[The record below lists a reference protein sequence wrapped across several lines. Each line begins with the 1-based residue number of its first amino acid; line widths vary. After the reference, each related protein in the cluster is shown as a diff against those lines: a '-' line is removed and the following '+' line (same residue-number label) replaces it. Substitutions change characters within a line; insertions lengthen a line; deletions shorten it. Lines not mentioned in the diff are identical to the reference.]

1 MKEMMKFRGK
11 SAFGAFLLALLA
23 PALFAAVPLPEEE
36 AEKLEDYLAEIDAQA
51 GMLIL
56 EGPDISLYNYPHDI
70 EKDRAAFDP
79 RKIDIIVGN
88 RLYMTQINDWFLNF
102 DKYAGKSVEIEGF
115 YMDFDGFTYVG
126 RKGPICLFC
135 TGGYVNFE
143 FKYDRD
149 LSALQSEKSWV
160 KVRGILREGSV
171 PSVFEKGT
179 MEPFYYIEAITVEKM
194 PKVGK
199 ATVRD

>member
-1 MKEMMKFRGK
+1 M
-11 SAFGAFLLALLA
+11 
-23 PALFAAVPLPEEE
+23 
-36 AEKLEDYLAEIDAQA
+36 
-51 GMLIL
+51 
-56 EGPDISLYNYPHDI
+56 
-70 EKDRAAFDP
+70 
-79 RKIDIIVGN
+79 
-88 RLYMTQINDWFLNF
+88 
-102 DKYAGKSVEIEGF
+102 EIEGF

-126 RKGPICLFC
+126 RKGPICPFC

-171 PSVFEKGT
+171 PSVFEKDT